1 MAATPLW
8 HVSIVAPI
16 GYESGLTAC
25 LEQVCEETVSSYVD
39 LERGEVRASVYL
51 AKRPGRD
58 LERRL
63 DHSLARL
70 PEFKRG
76 TAPVVAIQILRPRE
90 WVNAWKRHFRAM
102 TIGGRLLIKPSWSR
116 KRPSSG
122 QRTVILDPG
131 LSFGTGQHPTTRF
144 CLERLAALRPVEGVA
159 KSMLDVGTGSG
170 ILAIAARKLGFNP
183 VDALDHDPVAVRV
196 ALANARRNRV
206 RIRVWNGDAT
216 ERQPTRRSGY
226 DVVCA
231 NLTSDL
237 LLGLAGNLT
246 AQVRPKGCLL
256 LAGILGS
263 EFERV
268 QSAYAKVGWRLTRT
282 KAVGEWQS
290 GSFVAI

>member
-1 MAATPLW
+1 MG
-8 HVSIVAPI
+8 H
-16 GYESGLTAC
+16 ESCLSAC
-25 LEQVCEETVSSYVD
+25 LEQVCEATVSSYVD

-51 AKRPGRD
+51 AERPGRD
-58 LERRL
+58 LKRRL
-63 DHSLARL
+63 EQALADL
-70 PEFKRG
+70 PELKRSS
-76 TAPVVAIQILRPRE
+76 APVVAIRILRPKE

-102 TIGGRLLIKPSWSR
+102 TIGGRLLVKPSWSR

-144 CLERLAALRPVEGVA
+144 CLERMTALRPVKGVNQ
-159 KSMLDVGTGSG
+159 SMLDVGTGSG
-170 ILAIAARKLGFNP
+170 ILAIAARKLGFDP

-206 RIRVWNGDAT
+206 QIRVWNGDAT
-216 ERQPTRRSGY
+216 KRQPTRRAGY

-237 LLGLAGNLT
+237 LLGLARDLV
-246 AQVRPKGCLL
+246 AQVRPNGCLI

-263 EFERV
+263 EFARV
-268 QSAYAKVGWRLTRT
+268 QSAYAEVGWRLTRT

>member
-1 MAATPLW
+1 M
-8 HVSIVAPI
+8 
-16 GYESGLTAC
+16 
-25 LEQVCEETVSSYVD
+25 SSYVD

-51 AKRPGRD
+51 ANRPGRD
-58 LERRL
+58 LKQRLER
-63 DHSLARL
+63 SLARL

-76 TAPVVAIQILRPRE
+76 TAPVVAIRILRPRE

-102 TIGGRLLIKPSWSR
+102 TIGGCLLVKPSWSR

-144 CLERLAALRPVEGVA
+144 CLERLAALRPVEGVN

-170 ILAIAARKLGFNP
+170 ILAIAGRKLGFDP

-216 ERQPTRRSGY
+216 ERQPTWRAGY

-231 NLTSDL
+231 NLTADL
-237 LLGLAGNLT
+237 LLRLAVQLT
-246 AQVRPKGCLL
+246 ARLRPNGCLI

-268 QSAYAKVGWRLTRT
+268 QSAYAEVGWRLTRT